1 MSPIDGV
8 AAVLSWSA
16 AALILHA
23 EAVTSIPGDEVLG
36 FWDRLIVIWNSGN
49 GLAFVLFIALA
60 LFFTGRLV
68 SGRDAER
75 RVKEWETRYKEND
88 DRWRERFQ
96 EQKNRADSS
105 ERMLY
110 QLMGTQARTV
120 TVAERAATAAEVV
133 AASSLN
139 SGGEKR

>member
-1 MSPIDGV
+1 MSPIDSAG
-8 AAVLSWSA
+8 AVLSWGG

-23 EAVTSIPGDEVLG
+23 EAIASVPGDEIVG
-36 FWDRLIVIWNSGN
+36 FWDRLIIIWNSGN

-75 RVKEWETRYKEND
+75 RVREWETRYKEND
-88 DRWRERFQ
+88 DRWRERFT

-110 QLMGTQARTV
+110 QLMGTQVRTV

-133 AASSLN
+133 AATSL
-139 SGGEKR
+139 SPPGENR